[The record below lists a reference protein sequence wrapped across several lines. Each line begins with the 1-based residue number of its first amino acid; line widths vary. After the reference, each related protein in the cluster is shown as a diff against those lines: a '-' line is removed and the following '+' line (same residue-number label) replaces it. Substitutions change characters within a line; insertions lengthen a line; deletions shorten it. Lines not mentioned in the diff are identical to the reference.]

1 MRSKAVLSSS
11 QNHAYLRVFCSAAN
25 QNAANHDVKL
35 CADIFKQNFTSNC
48 VQENRAEFDILR
60 VFCSAANQ
68 NAANHGAD
76 VRFKKSR
83 VRDLDWLLSLAKTK
97 TESCE

>member
-1 MRSKAVLSSS
+1 M
-11 QNHAYLRVFCSAAN
+11 
-25 QNAANHDVKL
+25 
-35 CADIFKQNFTSNC
+35 SNC
-48 VQENRAEFDILR
+48 APIRVNKILGQIVCRKIAAEFDILR
-60 VFCSAANQ
+60 VFCSVANQ

>member
-1 MRSKAVLSSS
+1 M
-11 QNHAYLRVFCSAAN
+11 
-25 QNAANHDVKL
+25 
-35 CADIFKQNFTSNC
+35 
-48 VQENRAEFDILR
+48 QENRAEFDILR